1 MSSSSASAA
10 RQPTL
15 SPTAWIGEP
24 QACPAWV
31 GFPSLAGFP
40 AGLQWS
46 GRGQVPA
53 IGDSVHIYLN
63 SFGPAEVKA
72 YFHAEGFLGVVCA
85 PETLPA
91 WFQRQCPGVTL
102 GHCFGRELEP
112 YQPTPA
118 PVVGSPEDW
127 IPDYPPQDEE

>member
-1 MSSSSASAA
+1 MSSSSASVV

-15 SPTAWIGEP
+15 SPTAWTGEP

-53 IGDSVHIYLN
+53 IGDRVHI
-63 SFGPAEVKA
+63 
-72 YFHAEGFLGVVCA
+72 
-85 PETLPA
+85 
-91 WFQRQCPGVTL
+91 
-102 GHCFGRELEP
+102 
-112 YQPTPA
+112 
-118 PVVGSPEDW
+118 
-127 IPDYPPQDEE
+127 

>member
-15 SPTAWIGEP
+15 SPTAWTGEP

-53 IGDSVHIYLN
+53 IGARVSIYLN
-63 SFGPAEVKA
+63 GFGPAEVKA

-85 PETLPA
+85 PEVLPA

-112 YQPTPA
+112 YQPAPA